1 MSIALLSIH
10 LYLYPSRILPHASV
24 QAEDADHVAEADGL
38 GLGPRPLCRLRH
50 LSAHPLLPLRLREG
64 EPRQYYTTPRSSP
77 RGGLRE
83 GRGAKCAHLA
93 LLSATLARGA
103 HRELIS
109 GSSGVLGDQRP
120 VASLFLEVVR
130 VSFLLEDDRS
140 IDRVR
145 APEHHDHL
153 A

>member
-1 MSIALLSIH
+1 MA
-10 LYLYPSRILPHASV
+10 RI
-24 QAEDADHVAEADGL
+24 
-38 GLGPRPLCRLRH
+38 
-50 LSAHPLLPLRLREG
+50 
-64 EPRQYYTTPRSSP
+64 SP
-77 RGGLRE
+77 
-83 GRGAKCAHLA
+83 
-93 LLSATLARGA
+93 
-103 HRELIS
+103 RELIS

-145 APEHHDHL
+145 AAEHHDHL

>member
-1 MSIALLSIH
+1 VPSEAPLGSPSLALEAERRRASTI
-10 LYLYPSRILPHASV
+10 LYYPSLFA
-24 QAEDADHVAEADGL
+24 A
-38 GLGPRPLCRLRH
+38 
-50 LSAHPLLPLRLREG
+50 
-64 EPRQYYTTPRSSP
+64 

-93 LLSATLARGA
+93 LLSATLARAA

-130 VSFLLEDDRS
+130 VSPLLEDDRS
-140 IDRVR
+140 IDRLR